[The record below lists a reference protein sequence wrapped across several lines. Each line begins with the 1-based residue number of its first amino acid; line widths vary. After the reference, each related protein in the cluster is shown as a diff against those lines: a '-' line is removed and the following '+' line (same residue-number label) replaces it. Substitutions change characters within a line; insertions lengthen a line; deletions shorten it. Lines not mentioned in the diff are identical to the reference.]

1 MTGFPDMR
9 NSSGFWRKCRTVFRH
24 LRRLIIFLTVL
35 LICAAVWLN
44 QIGLP
49 DFVKRPLIET
59 LRARGIELEFTRLRL
74 SFRRGLVATDVR
86 LGPAAKAGGPA
97 LSLRQVQVQIN
108 YRALLRRQLQVDGL
122 VLRQGKLVWPLSPT
136 NTLELDRIQ
145 SDLRFP
151 GNDTWSLDHFQADFA
166 GVKLMLSG
174 DVAHAR
180 AFRDWPVF
188 HGPAT
193 PAAARQVLLQR
204 FADSL
209 REIHFSGAPQFNLVV
224 NGDARDPRSFR
235 IHLIAA
241 VPAAD
246 TPWGSARALQLAARL
261 SAQAG
266 PPANPAPAQGW
277 WTNLQP
283 YQIAWT
289 AQLAALES
297 EKLNA
302 QSIRCAGFWRAP
314 DLAVT
319 NLSAELGGGRLN
331 ARAQLQMDT
340 RELWFTNSSRFNP
353 RAIAGLL
360 TEKTQNWLAQFSWT
374 QPPAWQAAGSL
385 ILPAWT
391 NRQPDWRGEVQP
403 TIRLAGRFAAANG
416 AFRGVA
422 VDEASGDFS
431 YSNMVW
437 RLPLLIVS
445 RPEGALALADVED
458 DRTKNFRW
466 HVQGALAPDALR
478 PLLAGNHAEKALK
491 PFAFTQPLYLNAEV
505 WGRLDDYDS
514 LGAAGRAALTNFTI
528 HGETVGSVESAFRY
542 TNRLLE
548 FFQPR
553 LQTGAQK
560 MSADGVA
567 VDFNAWRIYF
577 TNGFSTA
584 DPRAVARAIGP
595 KPGEVMEPYRF
606 GVPCPARVNGYAPL
620 RGSDDADVWFEA
632 EGAPLR
638 WLRLKTPHITGKIHW
653 LGQTLALTNLA
664 AEFCGGTADGFA
676 HFDFHPKAG
685 ADFDF
690 TAGVANADVHLL
702 AADLSSPTN
711 HLEGRLGGR
720 FVMTSA
726 NSDDWRT
733 WNGYGEAHLRDGLI
747 WDVPVFGVLSPVL
760 NAIMP
765 GLGSS
770 RATDASA
777 QFGMTNGV
785 IFSEDLNIRTTTMR
799 LQYNGTVDLQS
810 RVKASV
816 TAQLLRDTWV
826 VGPLLSTALWPVS
839 KLFEYKISGTLR
851 QPRTEPVYIPKVL
864 LTPLHPFRS
873 LEDLLNETNTPAL
886 PLR

>member
-1 MTGFPDMR
+1 MR
-9 NSSGFWRKCRTVFRH
+9 KPTGFWRKCRTVFRH
-24 LRRLIIFLTVL
+24 FRRLIILAVL
-35 LICAAVWLN
+35 LLMGAGIWLN

-49 DFVKRPLIET
+49 DFVKRPLVET
-59 LRARGIELEFTRLRL
+59 LRARGVELEFARLRL
-74 SFRRGLVATDVR
+74 SFVRGLVATDVHI
-86 LGPAAKAGGPA
+86 GQTAKTGGPA

-108 YRALLRRQLQVDGL
+108 YRVLLRRRLQVDGL

-136 NTLELDRIQ
+136 NALELDRIQ

-151 GNDTWSLDHFQADFA
+151 GNDTWSLDNFQADFA
-166 GVKLMLSG
+166 GVKLALSG

-180 AFRDWPVF
+180 AFRDWPIF
-188 HGPAT
+188 PGRAT
-193 PAAARQVLLQR
+193 NAAAHRVLLQQ
-204 FADSL
+204 FADTF
-209 REIHFSGAPQFNLVV
+209 RELHFTGAPQFSLVV

-241 VPAAD
+241 VPATD

-261 SAQAG
+261 APRAG
-266 PPANPAPAQGW
+266 TPANPTPFQGW

-283 YQIAWT
+283 FQIAWT
-289 AQLAALES
+289 AQLAELES

-314 DLAVT
+314 ELAVT
-319 NLSAELGGGRLN
+319 NLTAELGGGRLN
-331 ARAQLQMDT
+331 ARVHLRMDT
-340 RELWFTNSSRFNP
+340 RELSFTNSSCFDP
-353 RAIAGLL
+353 RAIAALL

-403 TIRLAGRFAAANG
+403 TIRLAGSFAATNG

-422 VDEASGDFS
+422 VNVASGNFS
-431 YSNMVW
+431 YSNLVW

-478 PLLAGNHAEKALK
+478 PLLAENHAEKALE
-491 PFAFTQPLYLNAEV
+491 PFTFTQPLHLNADV
-505 WGRLDDYDS
+505 WGRLYDNDS
-514 LGAAGRAALTNFTI
+514 LGAAGWAALTNFTI
-528 HGETVGSVESAFRY
+528 HGETVSNVESAFRY
-542 TNRLLE
+542 TNRFLE

-553 LQTGAQK
+553 LQAGAQK
-560 MSADGVA
+560 MSADGIA

-595 KPGEVMEPYRF
+595 KPGEVMTAYHF
-606 GVPCPARVNGYAPL
+606 GLPCPARVNGYAPL
-620 RGSDDADVWFEA
+620 RGTDDADLWFEA
-632 EGAPLR
+632 DGAPLR
-638 WLRLKTPHITGKIHW
+638 WLRLKTPRISGKIHW
-653 LGQTLALTNLA
+653 LGQTLVLTNLA
-664 AEFCGGTADGFA
+664 AEFCGGAADGFA
-676 HFDFHPKAG
+676 RFDFRARKG

-690 TAGVANADVHLL
+690 TAGVGNADVHLL
-702 AADLSSPTN
+702 ATDLSSPTN
-711 HLEGRLGGR
+711 HLEGRLSGR

-726 NSDDWRT
+726 NSDDRRT

-747 WDVPVFGVLSPVL
+747 WDVPIFGVLSPVL
-760 NAIMP
+760 DAIMP

-777 QFGMTNGV
+777 RFGMTNGV
-785 IFSEDLNIRTTTMR
+785 IFSDDLNIRTTMMR
-799 LQYNGTVDLQS
+799 LEYNGTVDLQS
-810 RVKASV
+810 RVRARV

-839 KLFEYKISGTLR
+839 KLFEYKISGTLQ

-873 LEDLLNETNTPAL
+873 LEDLLNETNNLAL
-886 PLR
+886 PLK